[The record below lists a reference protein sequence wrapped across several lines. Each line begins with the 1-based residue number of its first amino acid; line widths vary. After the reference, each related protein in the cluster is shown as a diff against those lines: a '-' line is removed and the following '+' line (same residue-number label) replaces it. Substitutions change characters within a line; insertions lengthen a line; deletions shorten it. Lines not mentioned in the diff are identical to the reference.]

1 MQGNQI
7 PLVFQSRHVAAGR
20 YVLSPSS
27 QFSFVAWS
35 PNQGTG
41 KVRRHL
47 ALTDGRPVKV
57 TIMVWNIQLGLSR
70 TSHYLRI
77 PECPVQLY
85 NCLFD
90 FIHTASYWIKRPPPT
105 PPRPHPPFLVPKMFI
120 PINPRKKKKNVVQLS
135 VPLESPR
142 LGHVFVCCFAIFGP
156 SDKKL

>member
-7 PLVFQSRHVAAGR
+7 PLVFQSRHVAAGV

-47 ALTDGRPVKV
+47 VLTDGRPVKV

-90 FIHTASYWIKRPPPT
+90 FIHTAYYWIKRPPPT
-105 PPRPHPPFLVPKMFI
+105 PRFLSQKC
-120 PINPRKKKKNVVQLS
+120 S
-135 VPLESPR
+135 SPLTQEN
-142 LGHVFVCCFAIFGP
+142 
-156 SDKKL
+156 